1 MGIGVADPGAILRS
15 LQASGA
21 SPAAT
26 VPDGTLAR
34 FLAARAGRARS
45 VLDRAWLKFGLYPL
59 LPALVAFRLH
69 QHIAYGGT
77 FGEAYSFG
85 VQAWLL
91 GLLVWWGKW
100 AMGMTAL
107 AGGLRALGEAL
118 ALALS
123 PLRGRDA
130 VADRRRLEHA
140 LRLAYYLG
148 VPAWLVLRL
157 LG

>member
-1 MGIGVADPGAILRS
+1 MARAARGRS
-15 LQASGA
+15 L
-21 SPAAT
+21 
-26 VPDGTLAR
+26 
-34 FLAARAGRARS
+34 
-45 VLDRAWLKFGLYPL
+45 LDRAWVKFGLYPL

-100 AMGMTAL
+100 AMGMTAFAGALRVL
-107 AGGLRALGEAL
+107 AEAAAL
-118 ALALS
+118 ALAL
-123 PLRGRDA
+123 PRTRDA
-130 VADRRRLEHA
+130 VRDRLALEWA

-148 VPAWLVLRL
+148 VPPWLALRL